1 MPTEPGAAG
10 GPTGPDPG
18 AAGGIP
24 EPGVGA
30 AGGPDDG
37 AELRVDGTISWGGLA
52 REVADAL
59 VVSGIE
65 GAERQGQWIV
75 MRACGAEDAAEWASM
90 LDQPATVRGVAAI
103 DRMTRRR
110 AAGEPLQYVL
120 GEWSFRR
127 LDLFVDQRVLI
138 PRPETEV
145 VAGLAVAELH
155 RLAPRGAAVLAAD
168 LGTGSGAIGLS
179 LAAEHDGVEVWL
191 TDASTQA
198 LEVARANIAGLGR
211 PGTRVRVAAGSWF
224 EALPAELAGRF
235 GVIVSN
241 PPYVADG
248 DEIDPV
254 VAAWEPASALY
265 AGGADGTEHLAH
277 LVDGAPAWLVAS
289 GALVLELAPTQ
300 AEVVANRARAR
311 FAEVT
316 VERDLTGRPRAVVA
330 RHPRSA

>member
-1 MPTEPGAAG
+1 VPTEPEPVEPSSG
-10 GPTGPDPG
+10 G
-18 AAGGIP
+18 
-24 EPGVGA
+24 GV
-30 AGGPDDG
+30 GGPDDG
-37 AELRVDGTISWGGLA
+37 AGLRVDGTISWGELA

-59 VVSGIE
+59 AVSGIE
-65 GAERQGQWIV
+65 GGERQGRWIV
-75 MRACGAEDAAEWASM
+75 MRACGADDAAEWAA
-90 LDQPATVRGVAAI
+90 LADQPATVRGVAAI

-127 LDLFVDQRVLI
+127 LNLFVDHRVLI

-145 VAGLAVAELH
+145 VAGLALAELH

-179 LAAEHDGVEVWL
+179 LAAEHDGAEVWL
-191 TDASTQA
+191 TDASARA

-211 PGTRVRVAAGSWF
+211 PGTRVRVATGSWF

-241 PPYVADG
+241 PPYVAHG

-265 AGGADGTEHLAH
+265 AGGPGGTEHLAH
-277 LVDGAPAWLVAS
+277 LVAGAPAWLVAA
-289 GALVLELAPTQ
+289 GALVLELAPGQ
-300 AEVVANRARAR
+300 AETVAELARMH
-311 FAEVT
+311 FAEVA
-316 VERDLTGRPRAVVA
+316 VEPDLTGRPRAVVA
-330 RHPRSA
+330 RRPHHARQR

>member
-1 MPTEPGAAG
+1 MPT
-10 GPTGPDPG
+10 DPS
-18 AAGGIP
+18 
-24 EPGVGA
+24 
-30 AGGPDDG
+30 
-37 AELRVDGTISWGGLA
+37 DGTISWGELA

-59 VVSGIE
+59 IVSGVE
-65 GAERQGQWIV
+65 GAQRQGQWIV
-75 MRACGAEDAAEWASM
+75 MRACGAEDTAEWAAM
-90 LDQPATVRGVAAI
+90 ADQPATVRGVAAV

-110 AAGEPLQYVL
+110 ADGEPLQYVL

-145 VAGLAVAELH
+145 VAGLALAELH

-179 LAAEHDGVEVWL
+179 LAAEHDGAEVWL
-191 TDASTQA
+191 TDASSAA

-224 EALPAELAGRF
+224 EALPPELAGQF

-241 PPYVADG
+241 PPYVAHG

-265 AGGADGTEHLAH
+265 AGPDGTEHLTH
-277 LVDGAPAWLVAS
+277 LVEEAPAWLAAA
-289 GALVLELAPTQ
+289 GALVLELAPAQ
-300 AEVVANRARAR
+300 AEVVADRARSCFTDVA
-311 FAEVT
+311 
-316 VERDLTGRPRAVVA
+316 VEPDLTGRPRAVVA
-330 RHPRSA
+330 RHPRHPRPR

>member
-1 MPTEPGAAG
+1 MPTDPDSSEPG
-10 GPTGPDPG
+10 P
-18 AAGGIP
+18 
-24 EPGVGA
+24 

-37 AELRVDGTISWGGLA
+37 AGLRVDGTISWGELA

-75 MRACGAEDAAEWASM
+75 MRACGAEDTAEWASM

-127 LDLFVDQRVLI
+127 LDLFVDHRVLI

-145 VAGLAVAELH
+145 VAGLALAELH

-179 LAAEHDGVEVWL
+179 LAAEHDGAEVWL

-224 EALPAELAGRF
+224 EALPAELAGQF

-241 PPYVADG
+241 PPYVAHG

-265 AGGADGTEHLAH
+265 AGGPGGTEHLAH
-277 LVDGAPAWLVAS
+277 LVDGAPVWLVAS
-289 GALVLELAPTQ
+289 GALVLELAPAQ
-300 AEVVANRARAR
+300 AEAVAERARAR

-316 VERDLTGRPRAVVA
+316 VEPDLSGRPRAVVA
-330 RHPRSA
+330 RHPRPT

>member
-1 MPTEPGAAG
+1 MPTDPSEPASPQPA
-10 GPTGPDPG
+10 DPS
-18 AAGGIP
+18 
-24 EPGVGA
+24 A

-37 AELRVDGTISWGGLA
+37 AELRVDGTISWGELA

-59 VVSGIE
+59 AISGIQE
-65 GAERQGQWIV
+65 AQRQGQWIV
-75 MRACGAEDAAEWASM
+75 MRACGADDTAEWAS
-90 LDQPATVRGVAAI
+90 LADQPATVRGVAAI

-127 LDLFVDQRVLI
+127 LDLFVDHRVLI

-145 VAGLAVAELH
+145 VAGLALAELH

-179 LAAEHDGVEVWL
+179 LAAEHDGAEVWL
-191 TDASTQA
+191 TDASPAA

-211 PGTRVRVAAGSWF
+211 PGTRVRVATGSWF

-241 PPYVADG
+241 PPYVAHG

-265 AGGADGTEHLAH
+265 AGPDGTEHLTH
-277 LVDGAPAWLVAS
+277 LVEEAPAWLVTA
-289 GALVLELAPTQ
+289 GALVLELAPSQ
-300 AEVVANRARAR
+300 AEAVADRARAR
-311 FAEVT
+311 FAEVS
-316 VERDLTGRPRAVVA
+316 VEDDLTGRPRAVVA
-330 RHPRSA
+330 RHPQPR